1 MRDLKFLLM
10 CMDLTFSINFLKNR
24 DLCIG
29 VIRKGLIF
37 LGEIRTLIYQFRTDP
52 LFRCRF
58 RSLKYFK
65 LPRIKNQTIKGIL
78 IMNLFFKI
86 AAGVLGGVAIVFSLG
101 GFSSKE
107 KEATNEGERMSRE
120 VESDEIPDEI
130 LDGNLDY
137 VAPTPQ
143 RKGERIR
150 RETEQKV
157 KTLQDN
163 LYRVSNVLGHIS
175 NIFDSIMKII
185 YDNGPS
191 NRVKVSP
198 TTYIY

>member
-1 MRDLKFLLM
+1 M

-86 AAGVLGGVAIVFSLG
+86 AAGLIGGVAIVFSLG

>member
-1 MRDLKFLLM
+1 MRDLKFLIM

-107 KEATNEGERMSRE
+107 KELNNEEERMSRE

-137 VAPTPQ
+137 TPTPQ
-143 RKGERIR
+143 RRGEKIR
-150 RETEQKV
+150 RETERNV
-157 KTLQDN
+157 KTLQDS
-163 LYRVSNVLGHIS
+163 LYRVSNVLGHVS

-185 YDNGPS
+185 YNDAPS
-191 NRVKVSP
+191 NRLKVSP

>member
-1 MRDLKFLLM
+1 MRDLKFLIM

>member
-1 MRDLKFLLM
+1 
-10 CMDLTFSINFLKNR
+10 MDLTFSINFLKNR

-130 LDGNLDY
+130 LDSKLDY

>member
-1 MRDLKFLLM
+1 M